1 VFFYTSA
8 GNYLIMSLAAQKYN
22 FIPCS

>member
-1 VFFYTSA
+1 
-8 GNYLIMSLAAQKYN
+8 MSLAAQKYN